1 MGSVKLMTS
10 RERPGASC
18 EEMKLEIDINKKG
31 ALYFL
36 LNASIG
42 AYNRRTDVIAKQ
54 QITLERIER
63 IMSELTDVTQAVAD
77 DMRRIGTDV
86 KAVLDLLSKPNPD
99 VAAVIAT
106 LKEVDAGLDAAA
118 DAMEAVIPPAPTS

>member
-1 MGSVKLMTS
+1 MTL

-36 LNASIG
+36 FNASIG

-63 IMSELTDVTQAVAD
+63 IMSELNDAVQAVAD
-77 DMRRIGTDV
+77 DVTRIGTDV

-99 VAAVIAT
+99 VEAAVAK
-106 LKEVDAGLDAAA
+106 LKEIDAGLDAAA
-118 DAMEAVIPPAPTS
+118 EAMEAVAPPTPTS